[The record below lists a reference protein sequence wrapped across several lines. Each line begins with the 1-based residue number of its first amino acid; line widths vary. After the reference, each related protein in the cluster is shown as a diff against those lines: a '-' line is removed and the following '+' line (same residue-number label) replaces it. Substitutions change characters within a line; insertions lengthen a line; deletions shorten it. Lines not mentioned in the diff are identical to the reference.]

1 MVTILHEQIEAD
13 VSPLPR
19 SGDGL
24 WLSPADLMRA
34 TGFEL
39 KPEGL
44 CRDAI
49 CVPVPKGR
57 HAFATDDAIDVVGFW
72 HHLGHPIA
80 HDETRTVWALGPGA
94 GARRQALES
103 LEAPDFT
110 LPDLDGRPHAL
121 SDYRGRKVFLVSWA
135 SW

>member
-1 MVTILHEQIEAD
+1 MAIILHEQQETEVA
-13 VSPLPR
+13 PLAR
-19 SGDGL
+19 DGDGL
-24 WLSPADLMRA
+24 WLDKVDLQRA

-57 HAFATDDAIDVVGFW
+57 HAFADGDAIDVAGVW
-72 HHLGHPIA
+72 RYLGNPVVTDA
-80 HDETRTVWALGPGA
+80 SRRVWALGIGA
-94 GARRQALES
+94 GARQQALES
-103 LEAPDFT
+103 LEASDFT
-110 LPDLDGRPHAL
+110 LPDLGGRPHSL
-121 SDYRGRKVFLVSWA
+121 SDYRGRKVFLASWA

>member
-1 MVTILHEQIEAD
+1 MATILLEQRETEVA
-13 VSPLPR
+13 PLSRP
-19 SGDGL
+19 GDGL
-24 WLSPADLMRA
+24 WLAPDDLQRA

-57 HAFATDDAIDVVGFW
+57 HAFADGDAIDVAGFW
-72 HHLGHPIA
+72 RHLGNPVVTDA
-80 HDETRTVWALGPGA
+80 SRRVCALGIGA

-110 LPDLDGRPHAL
+110 LPDLDGRPHSL
-121 SDYRGRKVFLVSWA
+121 SDYRGRKVFLASWA